1 MWRRCIRCC
10 TGWKSAA
17 GLKAAGWIKPS
28 SAAAVTIGSRRKEK
42 KVFARSAAPG
52 RPSCPPS
59 IASRRLKMPDFREEV
74 RKRLAHLNLEPTREA
89 SIVEEVA
96 LHMEDRY
103 RDLLAEGAGADQAQ
117 ATVLAELDQDNRLTR
132 EPRALE
138 PQAHL
143 HSEPPGAPGFGS
155 FTASL
160 WKDVRYSIRAL
171 RLNAGFSIIAIL
183 SLALGIGANTA
194 IFQLLDAVRLRALP
208 VKNPGELA
216 QIRIANMLGRTGHM
230 EDHDELSNPL
240 WEQIRD
246 HQEAFS
252 GVFAWGTAN
261 FNLATGGEAR
271 PAHGLWVSGDFFRV
285 LGVQPILGRLITVND
300 DQHGCGRPAAVISYP
315 FGQREYGGAGSA
327 IGSTLKIHNQQVEV
341 VGVTPACF
349 FGVDVGRSFDVA
361 LPLCAEP
368 LIAEPLVKSD
378 HTLLARRDGWW
389 LSAIGRLKPG
399 WSLQKATSQLE
410 SISPGIFEATLPPT
424 YNPEQV
430 KKYRAAR
437 LGASPG
443 GSGLSAM
450 REAYENPLWLL
461 LTLAGTV
468 LLIAC
473 ANLANLT
480 LARASARERE
490 TAVRLA
496 LGASRFRLMQQVL
509 IESLL
514 LAITGAIAG
523 ALLAQI
529 LTRVLVSF
537 LGTRSNQAF
546 LDLTFDWR
554 MLAFTTGLAV
564 LTCLLFGLAPVV
576 GAVLFVR
583 TFQNLLS
590 LDPGFQV
597 GGVLATYCDIG
608 PLRLPLERRTPFKK
622 DLLERVRA
630 IPGVESAAEASIVPL
645 TDNWWNDTVLTNVSS
660 QPVRGTA
667 FFNNVSPGYF
677 KTMRTE
683 LLHGRDVSDSDSLSS
698 PAVAVVN
705 ETFVQKFLAGTDPVG
720 KQFRLDLGPTKPQPV
735 YQVIGVVR
743 DTKYGDLRQRIL
755 PIAYLAAAQS
765 EDPDMQPALLVRSNI
780 SMDAMQSS
788 LDRAIR
794 GVNPAITFHFGVLQ
808 TEVRDGLLRERLMAS
823 LSGFFGFLAAL
834 LATIGLYGV
843 ISYMVIRRRNEIG
856 IRMALGA
863 DRSRVLR
870 LIMREAVMLL
880 GIGLGVGT
888 VLALAGA
895 KAATSL
901 LFGLKAR
908 DPETFVLSISLL
920 AIVSLAASALPAYR
934 AARVDPL
941 DALRNE

>member
-1 MWRRCIRCC
+1 
-10 TGWKSAA
+10 
-17 GLKAAGWIKPS
+17 
-28 SAAAVTIGSRRKEK
+28 
-42 KVFARSAAPG
+42 
-52 RPSCPPS
+52 
-59 IASRRLKMPDFREEV
+59 MPDFREEV

-132 EPRALE
+132 ELRALE

-300 DQHGCGRPAAVISYP
+300 DQHGCGLPAAVISYP
-315 FGQREYGGAGSA
+315 FWQREYGGAGSA

-341 VGVTPACF
+341 VGVTPASF

-509 IESLL
+509 MESLL

-564 LTCLLFGLAPVV
+564 LTCLLFGLAPALRASGTSPAGTMKAGGRGASADRQHFGVRRILVVTQVALSLTLVV

>member
-1 MWRRCIRCC
+1 
-10 TGWKSAA
+10 
-17 GLKAAGWIKPS
+17 
-28 SAAAVTIGSRRKEK
+28 
-42 KVFARSAAPG
+42 
-52 RPSCPPS
+52 
-59 IASRRLKMPDFREEV
+59 MPDFREEA
-74 RKRLAHLNLEPTREA
+74 RKRLARLNLEPTREA

-103 RDLLAEGAGADQAQ
+103 RDLLAQGSNAEQAQ
-117 ATVLAELDQDNRLTR
+117 NTILAELDHDNRLTR
-132 EPRALE
+132 ELLDIE

-143 HSEPPGAPGFGS
+143 HAEPPSSPGLGS
-155 FTASL
+155 FTASM
-160 WKDVRYSIRAL
+160 WKDVRYSARAL

-216 QIRIANMLGRTGHM
+216 QIRIPNMQGRSGHM

-246 HQEAFS
+246 HQKAFT
-252 GVFAWGTAN
+252 GAFAWGVAN
-261 FNLATGGEAR
+261 FNLATGGEMR
-271 PAHGLWVSGDFFRV
+271 PARGLWVSGDFFRV
-285 LGVQPILGRLITVND
+285 LGVQPVLGRLLTDHD
-300 DQHGCGRPAAVISYP
+300 DQHGCGLPATVISYP
-315 FGQREYGGAGSA
+315 FWQREYGGASSA
-327 IGSTLKIHNQQVEV
+327 VGSTLKIHNQQVEI
-341 VGVTPACF
+341 VGVTPASF

-361 LPLCAEP
+361 VPLCAEP
-368 LIAEPLVKSD
+368 LINGER
-378 HTLLARRDGWW
+378 TLFTRRDGWW
-389 LSAIGRLKPG
+389 LDAIGRLKPG
-399 WSLQKATSQLE
+399 WSLEKATSHLE

-430 KKYRAAR
+430 KQYRAAK

-443 GSGLSAM
+443 GTGLSEL
-450 REAYENPLWLL
+450 RQAYENPLLLL

-496 LGASRFRLMQQVL
+496 LGASRFRLIQQVMM
-509 IESLL
+509 ESLL
-514 LAITGAIAG
+514 LAVTGAVAG
-523 ALLAQI
+523 ALLAQV
-529 LTRVLVSF
+529 LTRALVSF

-554 MLAFTTGLAV
+554 VLAFAAGLAA
-564 LTCLLFGLAPVV
+564 LTCLLFGLGPALRASGTSPVASMKAGGRGASADRKHFGVRRILVVTQVALSLMLVV
-576 GAVLFVR
+576 GAFLFVR

-597 GGVLATYCDIG
+597 GGVLSAYVDIT
-608 PLRLPLERRTPFKK
+608 PLQLPLERRTPFKK
-622 DLLERVRA
+622 ELLERVRA

-645 TDNWWNDTVLTNVSS
+645 NDNWWNDTVLTRASA

-677 KTMRTE
+677 KTMKAE
-683 LLHGRDVSDSDSLSS
+683 LLHGRDVNDSDSIAA

-705 ETFVQKFLAGTDPVG
+705 ETFVRKFLPGIDPLG
-720 KQFRLDLGPTKPQPV
+720 KAFRLDLGPTKPQPV

-743 DTKYGDLRQRIL
+743 DTKYGSLRQPIL

-765 EDPDMQPALLVRSNI
+765 EDPDTEPALLVRSNI
-780 SMDAMQSS
+780 SMDAMRSS

-794 GVNPAITFHFGVLQ
+794 GVNPGITFHFGVLQ
-808 TEVRDGLLRERLMAS
+808 TEVRDTLLRERLMAS

-843 ISYMVIRRRNEIG
+843 ISYMVVRRRSEIG

-863 DRSRVLR
+863 DRTRVLS

-880 GIGLGVGT
+880 AIGLGLGT
-888 VLALAGA
+888 VLALVGA

-901 LFGLKAR
+901 LFGLKAH
-908 DPETFVLSISLL
+908 DPETFVLSIALL
-920 AIVSLAASALPAYR
+920 AIVSLIASALPAYR

>member
-1 MWRRCIRCC
+1 
-10 TGWKSAA
+10 
-17 GLKAAGWIKPS
+17 
-28 SAAAVTIGSRRKEK
+28 
-42 KVFARSAAPG
+42 
-52 RPSCPPS
+52 
-59 IASRRLKMPDFREEV
+59 MPDFREEV
-74 RKRLAHLNLEPTREA
+74 RKRLARLNLEPTREA
-89 SIVEEVA
+89 GIVEELA

-103 RDLLAEGAGADQAQ
+103 RDLLAQGGNAEQAQ
-117 ATVLAELDQDNRLTR
+117 STALAELDQDDRLTR
-132 EPRALE
+132 ELRDIE
-138 PQAHL
+138 PQARL
-143 HSEPPGAPGFGS
+143 QAEPPGTPGIGP

-160 WKDVRYSIRAL
+160 WKDVRHSARAL
-171 RLNAGFSIIAIL
+171 RLNAGFSTIAIL

-216 QIRIANMLGRTGHM
+216 QIRIPNMQSRTGEM
-230 EDHDELSNPL
+230 QDHDELSNPL
-240 WEQIRD
+240 WEQVRD
-246 HQEAFS
+246 HQEAFT
-252 GVFAWGTAN
+252 GAFAWGAAN

-285 LGVQPILGRLITVND
+285 LGVQPVMGRLLTGND
-300 DQHGCGRPAAVISYP
+300 DQHGCGIPAAVISYP
-315 FGQREYGGAGSA
+315 FWQREYGGAESA
-327 IGSTLKIHNQQVEV
+327 IGSTLKIRNHAVEV
-341 VGVTPACF
+341 VGVTPASF

-368 LIAEPLVKSD
+368 LIRGENSVF
-378 HTLLARRDGWW
+378 ARRDGWW
-389 LSAIGRLKPG
+389 LDAIGRLKPG
-399 WSLQKATSQLE
+399 WSLEKATSQLE

-424 YNPEQV
+424 YNPDEA
-430 KKYRAAR
+430 KKYRAAK
-437 LGASPG
+437 LGTFPG
-443 GSGLSAM
+443 GSGFSRLRQS
-450 REAYENPLWLL
+450 YENPLWLL
-461 LTLAGTV
+461 LTLAGAV

-509 IESLL
+509 MESLL
-514 LAITGAIAG
+514 LAVTGAVAG
-523 ALLAQI
+523 ALLAQV
-529 LTRVLVSF
+529 LTRALVSF
-537 LGTRSNQAF
+537 LGTRSNQIF

-554 MLAFTTGLAV
+554 VLAFTTSLAV
-564 LTCLLFGLAPVV
+564 LTCLLFGLAPALRASGTSPAGTMKAGGRGASADRQHFGLRRILVVTQVALSLTLVV
-576 GAVLFVR
+576 GAILFVR

-590 LDPGFQV
+590 LDPGFQIS
-597 GGVLATYCDIG
+597 GVLAVYADIS
-608 PLRLPLERRTPFKK
+608 PLQLPLEQRTPFKK

-645 TDNWWNDTVLTNVSS
+645 TDNWWNDTVLTSAS
-660 QPVRGTA
+660 PQPIRGTA

-683 LLHGRDVSDSDSLSS
+683 LLHGRDVSDADSISS

-705 ETFVQKFLAGTDPVG
+705 ETFVHKFLPGIDAVG
-720 KQFRLDLGPTKPQPV
+720 QQFRVDLGPTKPKRL
-735 YQVIGVVR
+735 YQIVGVVR
-743 DTKYGDLRQRIL
+743 DTKYGGLRQRIL

-765 EDPDMQPALLVRSNI
+765 EDPDPQPALLVRSNI

-794 GVNPAITFHFGVLQ
+794 ELNPAITFHFAVLQ
-808 TEVRDGLLRERLMAS
+808 TEVRDSLLRDRLMAS

-843 ISYMVIRRRNEIG
+843 ISYMVIRRRSEIG

-863 DRSRVLR
+863 DRGRVLS
-870 LIMREAVMLL
+870 LIMREAAMLL
-880 GIGLGVGT
+880 AIGLGVGT
-888 VLALAGA
+888 VLALIGA

-901 LFGLKAR
+901 LFGLKAH
-908 DPETFVLSISLL
+908 DPETFVLAVSLL

>member
-1 MWRRCIRCC
+1 M
-10 TGWKSAA
+10 S
-17 GLKAAGWIKPS
+17 
-28 SAAAVTIGSRRKEK
+28 
-42 KVFARSAAPG
+42 
-52 RPSCPPS
+52 
-59 IASRRLKMPDFREEV
+59 DFREEV

-96 LHMEDRY
+96 LHMEDRC
-103 RDLLAEGAGADQAQ
+103 RDMVALGNTEAEADRA
-117 ATVLAELDQDNRLTR
+117 ALAELDQDSRLAR
-132 EPRALE
+132 ELREVVQPARLGAV
-138 PQAHL
+138 
-143 HSEPPGAPGFGS
+143 PPGAPGVGS
-155 FTASL
+155 YSANL
-160 WKDVRYSIRAL
+160 WKDVRYSVRAL

-216 QIRIANMLGRTGHM
+216 EIRIANMQGRTGHM

-252 GVFAWGTAN
+252 GAFAWGTDN

-271 PAHGLWVSGDFFRV
+271 PAHGLWVSGDFFSV
-285 LGVQPILGRLITVND
+285 LGVQPVIGRLITVND
-300 DQHGCGRPAAVISYP
+300 DKHGCGLPAAVISYP
-315 FGQREYGGAGSA
+315 FWQREYGASESA

-341 VGVTPACF
+341 VGVTPANF

-368 LIAEPLVKSD
+368 MIAEPLVKSD
-378 HTLLARRDGWW
+378 HSLLARRDGWW

-399 WSLQKATSQLE
+399 WSLEKATSQLE
-410 SISPGIFEATLPPT
+410 SISPGIFESTLPPT
-424 YNPEQV
+424 YNPEQS
-430 KKYRAAR
+430 KKYLAAR

-443 GSGLSAM
+443 GSGLSSL

-496 LGASRFRLMQQVL
+496 LGASRLRLMQQVL
-509 IESLL
+509 MESLL

-546 LDLTFDWR
+546 LDLTLDWHV
-554 MLAFTTGLAV
+554 LAFTAGLAV
-564 LTCLLFGLAPVV
+564 MTCLLFGLAPALRATGTSPVASMKAGGRGASANRQHFGVRRLLVVTQVALSLTLVV
-576 GAVLFVR
+576 GALLFVR
-583 TFQNLLS
+583 TFRNLLL

-597 GGVLATYCDIG
+597 GGVLSTYCDIS
-608 PLRLPLERRTPFKK
+608 PLRLPLELRTPFKK

-645 TDNWWNDTVLTNVSS
+645 TDNWWNDIVLTNVSS

-705 ETFVQKFLAGTDPVG
+705 ETFVRKFLAGTDPVG

-735 YQVIGVVR
+735 YQVVGVVR
-743 DTKYGDLRQRIL
+743 DTKYGVLRQSIL
-755 PIAYLAAAQS
+755 PVAYLAAAQA

-794 GVNPAITFHFGVLQ
+794 GVNPAITFHFAVLQ
-808 TEVRDGLLRERLMAS
+808 TEVRDTLLRERLMAS

-843 ISYMVIRRRNEIG
+843 ISYMVIRRRSEIG

-870 LIMREAVMLL
+870 LIMREAAMLL
-880 GIGLGVGT
+880 AIGLGTGT
-888 VLALAGA
+888 FLALLLA
-895 KAATSL
+895 KAAASL

>member
-1 MWRRCIRCC
+1 
-10 TGWKSAA
+10 
-17 GLKAAGWIKPS
+17 
-28 SAAAVTIGSRRKEK
+28 
-42 KVFARSAAPG
+42 
-52 RPSCPPS
+52 
-59 IASRRLKMPDFREEV
+59 MPDFREEV

-103 RDLLAEGAGADQAQ
+103 RDLLAQGNTAEQAQ
-117 ATVLAELDQDNRLTR
+117 ATVLAELDQDDRLTHGLR
-132 EPRALE
+132 EIEPRARLD
-138 PQAHL
+138 A
-143 HSEPPGAPGFGS
+143 EPPGAPSVGS
-155 FTASL
+155 FAASL
-160 WKDVRYSIRAL
+160 WKDVRYSVRAL
-171 RLNAGFSIIAIL
+171 RLNAGFSIIAIV

-194 IFQLLDAVRLRALP
+194 IFQLLDAVRLRTLP

-216 QIRIANMLGRTGHM
+216 QIRIPNMLGRSGHM

-246 HQEAFS
+246 HQQAFS

-261 FNLATGGEAR
+261 FNLASGGEAR

-300 DQHGCGRPAAVISYP
+300 DQHGCALPAAVISYA
-315 FGQREYGGAGSA
+315 FWQREYGAAKAA
-327 IGSTLKIHNQQVEV
+327 IGSTLRIRNQQVEI
-341 VGVTPACF
+341 VGVTPASF
-349 FGVDVGRSFDVA
+349 FGVDVGHSFDVA

-378 HTLLARRDGWW
+378 HSLFARRDGWW
-389 LSAIGRLKPG
+389 LDAIGRLKPG
-399 WSLQKATSQLE
+399 WSLEKATNQLE

-424 YNPEQV
+424 YDTEQV
-430 KKYRAAR
+430 KKYLAAK

-443 GSGLSAM
+443 GSGLSDL
-450 REAYENPLWLL
+450 RQAYENPLWLL

-509 IESLL
+509 MESLL
-514 LAITGAIAG
+514 LAVTGAVAG

-537 LGTRSNQAF
+537 LGTQSNQAF
-546 LDLTFDWR
+546 LDLTLDWR
-554 MLAFTTGLAV
+554 VLAFTAGLAV
-564 LTCLLFGLAPVV
+564 ITCLLFGLAPALRATGTSPVASMKAGGRGASADRQHFGIRRILVVTQVALSLTLVV
-576 GAVLFVR
+576 GALLFVR

-590 LDPGFQV
+590 LDPGFQMS
-597 GGVLATYCDIG
+597 GVLATYID
-608 PLRLPLERRTPFKK
+608 LDALQLPLEQRTPFKK

-630 IPGVESAAEASIVPL
+630 IPGIESAAEASLVPA
-645 TDNWWNDTVLTNVSS
+645 TGNWWNDTVLSS
-660 QPVRGTA
+660 ASGQQVRGTA
-667 FFNNVSPGYF
+667 FFNNVSPGFF

-683 LLHGRDVSDSDSLSS
+683 LLHGRDVSDSDSISS
-698 PAVAVVN
+698 QAVALVN
-705 ETFVQKFLAGTDPVG
+705 ETFVRKFLPGTDPIG
-720 KQFRLDLGPTKPQPV
+720 KPFRLDLGPTKPQPV
-735 YQVIGVVR
+735 YQIIGVVR
-743 DTKYGDLRQRIL
+743 DTKYGTLRQRIV
-755 PIAYLAAAQS
+755 PVAYLAAAQAQ
-765 EDPDMQPALLVRSNI
+765 ETDPQPVLLARSNI
-780 SMDAMQSS
+780 SMDATRSS
-788 LDRAIR
+788 LERAIR
-794 GVNPAITFHFGVLQ
+794 SANPAITFHFAVLQ
-808 TEVRDGLLRERLMAS
+808 TEVHDTLQRERLMAS

-843 ISYMVIRRRNEIG
+843 ISYMVIRRRSEIG

-863 DRSRVLR
+863 NRSRVLR
-870 LIMREAVMLL
+870 LIMREAAMLL
-880 GIGLGVGT
+880 AIGLGTGT
-888 VLALAGA
+888 ILALLLA
-895 KAATSL
+895 KAAASL

>member
-1 MWRRCIRCC
+1 M
-10 TGWKSAA
+10 
-17 GLKAAGWIKPS
+17 L
-28 SAAAVTIGSRRKEK
+28 
-42 KVFARSAAPG
+42 
-52 RPSCPPS
+52 
-59 IASRRLKMPDFREEV
+59 DFREEV

-103 RDLLAEGAGADQAQ
+103 RDLLAQGAGADQAQ
-117 ATVLAELDQDNRLTR
+117 ATLLAELDQDNRLTR
-132 EPRALE
+132 ELSDIE
-138 PQAHL
+138 PQARL
-143 HSEPPGAPGFGS
+143 HAEPPGAPGLGS
-155 FTASL
+155 FTAGL
-160 WKDVRYSIRAL
+160 WKDVRYSVRAL
-171 RLNAGFSIIAIL
+171 RLNASFSIIAIV

-194 IFQLLDAVRLRALP
+194 IFQLLDAVRLRMLP
-208 VKNPGELA
+208 VQKPDELA
-216 QIRIANMLGRTGHM
+216 QIRIANMRSRTGHM

-240 WEQIRD
+240 WEQVRD
-246 HQEAFS
+246 HQQAFT

-285 LGVQPILGRLITVND
+285 LGVQPAMGRLLTVND
-300 DQHGCGRPAAVISYP
+300 DQHGCGLPAAVISYA
-315 FGQREYGGAGSA
+315 FWQREYGASESA
-327 IGSTLKIHNQQVEV
+327 IGSTLKIRNRAVEV
-341 VGVTPACF
+341 VGVTPASF
-349 FGVDVGRSFDVA
+349 FGVDVGRNFDVA

-368 LIAEPLVKSD
+368 IIKGENSIF
-378 HTLLARRDGWW
+378 ARRDGWW

-399 WSLQKATSQLE
+399 WSLEKGNSQLE

-424 YNPEQV
+424 YTPEQA

-437 LGASPG
+437 LGTLPG
-443 GSGLSAM
+443 GSGLSEL
-450 REAYENPLWLL
+450 RESYENPLWLL

-496 LGASRFRLMQQVL
+496 LGASRFRLIQQVL
-509 IESLL
+509 MESLL
-514 LAITGAIAG
+514 LAVTGAIAG
-523 ALLAQI
+523 ALLAQG
-529 LTRVLVSF
+529 LTRALVSF
-537 LGTRSNQAF
+537 LSTQFNQTF

-554 MLAFTTGLAV
+554 VLAFTTGLAV
-564 LTCLLFGLAPVV
+564 LTCLFFGLAPALRASHTAPAGTMKAGGRGVSADRQHFGLRRILVVTQVALSLMLVV

-583 TFQNLLS
+583 TLQNLLS

-597 GGVLATYCDIG
+597 GGVLATYYDIS
-608 PLRLPLERRTPFKK
+608 PLRLPLEQRTPFKK

-630 IPGVESAAEASIVPL
+630 IPGVESAAEASITPA
-645 TDNWWNDTVLTNVSS
+645 TGNWWNDTVLSS
-660 QPVRGTA
+660 ASGQPVRGTA
-667 FFNNVSPGYF
+667 FFNNVSPGFF

-683 LLHGRDVSDSDSLSS
+683 LLHGRDVGDSDSISS

-705 ETFVQKFLAGTDPVG
+705 ETFVRKFLAGTDPVG
-720 KQFRLDLGPTKPQPV
+720 KQFRLDLGPTKPQPA
-735 YQVIGVVR
+735 YQIIGVVR
-743 DTKYGDLRQRIL
+743 DTKYQTLRQPIL
-755 PIAYLAAAQS
+755 PVAYLAAAQAQ
-765 EDPDMQPALLVRSNI
+765 DPDPQPVLLVRSNI
-780 SMDAMQSS
+780 SMDAMRSS
-788 LDRAIR
+788 LDRVIR
-794 GVNPAITFHFGVLQ
+794 GVNPSITFQFAVLQ
-808 TEVRDGLLRERLMAS
+808 TQVRDTLLRERLMAS

-843 ISYMVIRRRNEIG
+843 ISYMVIRRRSEIG

-863 DRSRVLR
+863 DRKRVLG

-880 GIGLGVGT
+880 GIGLGLGT

-895 KAATSL
+895 RAAGSL
-901 LFGLKAR
+901 LFGLQAR
-908 DPETFVLSISLL
+908 DPGTFVLSISLL
-920 AIVSLAASALPAYR
+920 AIVSLAASTLPAYR
-934 AARVDPL
+934 AARLDPL

>member
-1 MWRRCIRCC
+1 
-10 TGWKSAA
+10 
-17 GLKAAGWIKPS
+17 
-28 SAAAVTIGSRRKEK
+28 
-42 KVFARSAAPG
+42 
-52 RPSCPPS
+52 
-59 IASRRLKMPDFREEV
+59 MPDFREEV
-74 RKRLAHLNLEPTREA
+74 RKRLARLNLEPTREA

-103 RDLLAEGAGADQAQ
+103 RDLLAQGAGADQAQ
-117 ATVLAELDQDNRLTR
+117 ATLLAELDQDNRLTR
-132 EPRALE
+132 ELRAIE

-143 HSEPPGAPGFGS
+143 QVEPPGAPGFGS
-155 FTASL
+155 FAASL

-208 VKNPGELA
+208 VKNPSELA
-216 QIRIANMLGRTGHM
+216 QIRIPNMHGRSGHM

-246 HQEAFS
+246 HEEAFT
-252 GVFAWGTAN
+252 GAFAWGTAN

-285 LGVQPILGRLITVND
+285 LGVQPVMGRLLTVND
-300 DQHGCGRPAAVISYP
+300 DQHGCGLPAAVISYA
-315 FGQREYGGAGSA
+315 FWQREYGASESA
-327 IGSTLKIHNQQVEV
+327 VGSTLKIRNHAVEI
-341 VGVTPACF
+341 VGVTPASF
-349 FGVDVGRSFDVA
+349 FGVDVGRTFDVA

-368 LIAEPLVKSD
+368 LIRSD
-378 HTLLARRDGWW
+378 YSLLARRDGWW
-389 LSAIGRLKPG
+389 LDAIGRLKPG
-399 WSLQKATSQLE
+399 WSLEKANSQLE
-410 SISPGIFEATLPPT
+410 SISPAIFEATLPPT
-424 YNPEQV
+424 YNPEQL
-430 KKYRAAR
+430 KQYRAGR
-437 LGASPG
+437 LGAFPG
-443 GSGLSAM
+443 GSGLSAL

-461 LTLAGTV
+461 LALAGSV

-509 IESLL
+509 MESLL
-514 LAITGAIAG
+514 LALTGAIAG
-523 ALLAQI
+523 ALLAQL
-529 LTRVLVSF
+529 LTRALVSF
-537 LGTRSNQAF
+537 LGTRSSQAF
-546 LDLTFDWR
+546 LDLSFDWR
-554 MLAFTTGLAV
+554 VLSFTTGLAV
-564 LTCLLFGLAPVV
+564 LTCLLFGLAPALRASSTSPAGTMKAGGRGSSADRQHFGLRRILVVAQVALSLTLVV

-597 GGVLATYCDIG
+597 SGVLATYLDIS
-608 PLRLPLERRTPFKK
+608 PLQLPPEQRAPFKK

-630 IPGVESAAEASIVPL
+630 IPGVESAAEVSIVPL
-645 TDNWWNDTVLTNVSS
+645 TDNWWNDTVLTSAS
-660 QPVRGTA
+660 GQPVRGTA

-683 LLHGRDVSDSDSLSS
+683 LLHGRDVSESDSISS

-705 ETFVQKFLAGTDPVG
+705 ETFIRKFLAGTDPVG

-735 YQVIGVVR
+735 YQVVGVVR
-743 DTKYGDLRQRIL
+743 DTKYAGLRQRIL
-755 PIAYLAAAQS
+755 PIAYLAAAQAKDV
-765 EDPDMQPALLVRSNI
+765 DPQPALLVRSNI

-788 LDRAIR
+788 LDRAIHDAS
-794 GVNPAITFHFGVLQ
+794 PAITFHFAVLQ
-808 TEVRDGLLRERLMAS
+808 TEVRDSLMRERLMAS

-843 ISYMVIRRRNEIG
+843 ISYMVIRRRSEIG

-863 DRSRVLR
+863 DRTRVLG
-870 LIMREAVMLL
+870 LIMREAITLL
-880 GIGLGVGT
+880 AIGLAVGM

-901 LFGLKAR
+901 LFGLKAH

>member
-1 MWRRCIRCC
+1 
-10 TGWKSAA
+10 
-17 GLKAAGWIKPS
+17 
-28 SAAAVTIGSRRKEK
+28 
-42 KVFARSAAPG
+42 
-52 RPSCPPS
+52 
-59 IASRRLKMPDFREEV
+59 MPDFREEV
-74 RKRLAHLNLEPTREA
+74 RKRLARLNLEPTREA

-103 RDLLAEGAGADQAQ
+103 RDLLAQGSNAEQAQ
-117 ATVLAELDQDNRLTR
+117 STILAELDQDNRLTR
-132 EPRALE
+132 GLRAIE

-143 HSEPPGAPGFGS
+143 QAEPPGAPGFGS
-155 FTASL
+155 FAASL
-160 WKDVRYSIRAL
+160 WKDGRYSVRAL
-171 RLNAGFSIIAIL
+171 RLNAGFSIFAIL

-216 QIRIANMLGRTGHM
+216 QIRIANMRSRTGHM
-230 EDHDELSNPL
+230 EEHDELSNPL

-246 HQEAFS
+246 HQEAFT
-252 GVFAWGTAN
+252 GVFAWGTAT
-261 FNLATGGEAR
+261 FNLATGGEMRLAR
-271 PAHGLWVSGDFFRV
+271 GLWVSGDYFRV
-285 LGVQPILGRLITVND
+285 LGVQPVLGRLLTVND
-300 DQHGCGRPAAVISYP
+300 DQHGCGLPAAVISYA
-315 FGQREYGGAGSA
+315 FWQREYGGASSA
-327 IGSTLKIHNQQVEV
+327 VGSTLKIHNQQVEV
-341 VGVTPACF
+341 VGVTPASF

-361 LPLCAEP
+361 IPLCADP
-368 LIAEPLVKSD
+368 LIRGEA
-378 HTLLARRDGWW
+378 TLFTRRDGWW
-389 LSAIGRLKPG
+389 LDAIGRLKPG
-399 WSLQKATSQLE
+399 WSLEKANSQLE

-430 KKYRAAR
+430 KKYRAAK

-443 GSGLSAM
+443 GSGLSAL
-450 REAYENPLWLL
+450 RQAYENPLWLL
-461 LTLAGTV
+461 LALAGTV

-509 IESLL
+509 MESLL
-514 LAITGAIAG
+514 LAVTGAIAG

-529 LTRVLVSF
+529 LTRALVSF
-537 LGTRSNQAF
+537 LGTRSDQAF

-554 MLAFTTGLAV
+554 VLSFTAGLAV
-564 LTCLLFGLAPVV
+564 LTCLLFGLAPALRASGTSPVASMKAGGRGASADRKHFGVRRILVVTQVALSLMLVV
-576 GAVLFVR
+576 GAFLFVR

-597 GGVLATYCDIG
+597 GGVLSAYVDID
-608 PLRLPLERRTPFKK
+608 PLQLPLQRRTPFKK
-622 DLLERVRA
+622 ELLERVRA

-645 TDNWWNDTVLTNVSS
+645 NNNWWNDTVLTSAS
-660 QPVRGTA
+660 AQPVRETA

-677 KTMRTE
+677 KTMKAE
-683 LLHGRDVSDSDSLSS
+683 LLHGRDVSNSDSIAA

-705 ETFVQKFLAGTDPVG
+705 ETFVRKFLPGIDPLG
-720 KQFRLDLGPTKPQPV
+720 KTFRLDLGPTKPQPV

-743 DTKYGDLRQRIL
+743 DTKYGSLRQPIL

-765 EDPDMQPALLVRSNI
+765 KDPDTQPALLVRSNI

-788 LDRAIR
+788 MARAIR
-794 GVNPAITFHFGVLQ
+794 DLNPAITFHFAVLQ
-808 TEVRDGLLRERLMAS
+808 TEVRDSLMRERLMAS

-843 ISYMVIRRRNEIG
+843 ISYMVVRRRSEIG

-863 DRSRVLR
+863 DRTRVLG
-870 LIMREAVMLL
+870 LIMREAVKLL
-880 GIGLGVGT
+880 AVGLAVGT

-901 LFGLKAR
+901 LFGLKAH
-908 DPETFVLSISLL
+908 DPQTFILSISLL

>member
-1 MWRRCIRCC
+1 
-10 TGWKSAA
+10 
-17 GLKAAGWIKPS
+17 
-28 SAAAVTIGSRRKEK
+28 
-42 KVFARSAAPG
+42 
-52 RPSCPPS
+52 
-59 IASRRLKMPDFREEV
+59 MPDFREEV
-74 RKRLAHLNLEPTREA
+74 RKRLAYLNLEPTREA

-103 RDLLAEGAGADQAQ
+103 RDLLAQGNIADEAQ
-117 ATVLAELDQDNRLTR
+117 RTVFAELDQDDRLTR
-132 EPRALE
+132 DLLEIEPRASIH
-138 PQAHL
+138 A
-143 HSEPPGAPGFGS
+143 EPPGAPGFGS
-155 FTASL
+155 FLPSL
-160 WKDVRYSIRAL
+160 WKDVRYSARAL

-216 QIRIANMLGRTGHM
+216 EIRIPNMLGRSGHM
-230 EDHDELSNPL
+230 EDHDDLTNPL

-246 HQEAFS
+246 HQQAFS
-252 GVFAWGTAN
+252 GAFAWGRAN
-261 FNLATGGEAR
+261 FNLATGGEMRLAR
-271 PAHGLWVSGDFFRV
+271 GLWVSGDYFRV
-285 LGVQPILGRLITVND
+285 LGVQPVLGRLLTVND
-300 DQHGCGRPAAVISYP
+300 DQHGCGLPAVVISYP
-315 FGQREYGGAGSA
+315 FWQREYGGASSA
-327 IGSTLKIHNQQVEV
+327 VGSTFKIHNQQVEV
-341 VGVTPACF
+341 VGVTPASF

-361 LPLCAEP
+361 VPLCAEP
-368 LIAEPLVKSD
+368 IIKGEASLF
-378 HTLLARRDGWW
+378 TRRDGWW
-389 LSAIGRLKPG
+389 LDAIGRLKSG
-399 WSLQKATSQLE
+399 WSLEKATSHLE
-410 SISPGIFEATLPPT
+410 TISPGIFEATLPPT

-430 KKYRAAR
+430 KKYRAAK

-443 GSGLSAM
+443 GSGLSEL
-450 REAYENPLWLL
+450 RQAYENPLWLL

-509 IESLL
+509 MESLL
-514 LAITGAIAG
+514 LAVTGAVAG

-529 LTRVLVSF
+529 LTRALVSF

-554 MLAFTTGLAV
+554 VLAFTAGLAV
-564 LTCLLFGLAPVV
+564 LTCMLFGLAPALRASGTSPVASMKSGGRGASADRKHFGVRRVLVVTQVALSLMLVV
-576 GAVLFVR
+576 GAFLFVR

-597 GGVLATYCDIG
+597 GGVLSAYVDIT
-608 PLRLPLERRTPFKK
+608 PLQLPLERRTPFKK
-622 DLLERVRA
+622 ELLERVRA
-630 IPGVESAAEASIVPL
+630 IPGVEAAAEASIVPL
-645 TDNWWNDTVLTNVSS
+645 NDNWWNDTVLTSAS
-660 QPVRGTA
+660 GQPVRGTA
-667 FFNNVSPGYF
+667 FFNNVSPGFF
-677 KTMRTE
+677 KTMKAE
-683 LLHGRDVSDSDSLSS
+683 LLHGRDVSDSDSIAA
-698 PAVAVVN
+698 PAVAVVS
-705 ETFVQKFLAGTDPVG
+705 ETFVRKFLPGIDPLG
-720 KQFRLDLGPTKPQPV
+720 KTFRLDLGPTKPEPV

-743 DTKYGDLRQRIL
+743 DTKYGSLRQPIL
-755 PIAYLAAAQS
+755 PIAYLSAAQS
-765 EDPDMQPALLVRSNI
+765 EDPDPQPALLVRSNI

-788 LDRAIR
+788 LDRVIR
-794 GVNPAITFHFGVLQ
+794 DANPAITFQFGVLE
-808 TEVRDGLLRERLMAS
+808 TEVRDTLQRERLMAS

-863 DRSRVLR
+863 DRGRVLG
-870 LIMREAVMLL
+870 LIMREAAMLL
-880 GIGLGVGT
+880 AIGLGAGT
-888 VLALAGA
+888 VLALLVA

-908 DPETFVLSISLL
+908 DPETFVLSIALL
-920 AIVSLAASALPAYR
+920 ATVSLAASALPAYR

>member
-1 MWRRCIRCC
+1 
-10 TGWKSAA
+10 
-17 GLKAAGWIKPS
+17 
-28 SAAAVTIGSRRKEK
+28 
-42 KVFARSAAPG
+42 
-52 RPSCPPS
+52 
-59 IASRRLKMPDFREEV
+59 MPDFREEV
-74 RKRLAHLNLEPTREA
+74 RKRLARLNLEPTREA

-103 RDLLAEGAGADQAQ
+103 RDLLAQGSNAEQAQ
-117 ATVLAELDQDNRLTR
+117 STLLAELDQDNRLTR
-132 EPRALE
+132 ELRAIE

-143 HSEPPGAPGFGS
+143 QAEPPGAPGFGS
-155 FTASL
+155 FAANL
-160 WKDVRYSIRAL
+160 RKDVRYSVRAL

-216 QIRIANMLGRTGHM
+216 QIRISNMQGRSGHM

-246 HQEAFS
+246 HQKAFT
-252 GVFAWGTAN
+252 GAFAWGTAN
-261 FNLATGGEAR
+261 FNLATGGESR
-271 PAHGLWVSGDFFRV
+271 PAHGLWVSGDFFHV
-285 LGVQPILGRLITVND
+285 LGVHPVMGRLLTGND
-300 DQHGCGRPAAVISYP
+300 DQHGCGLPAAVISYP
-315 FGQREYGGAGSA
+315 FWQREYGASESA
-327 IGSTLKIHNQQVEV
+327 IGSTLKIRNHAVEI
-341 VGVTPACF
+341 VGVTPASF

-368 LIAEPLVKSD
+368 LIRSD
-378 HTLLARRDGWW
+378 NSLFARRDGWW
-389 LSAIGRLKPG
+389 LDAIGRLKPG
-399 WSLQKATSQLE
+399 WSLEKANSQLE

-443 GSGLSAM
+443 GSGLSAL

-461 LTLAGTV
+461 LALAGSV

-509 IESLL
+509 MESLL
-514 LAITGAIAG
+514 LALTGAVAG
-523 ALLAQI
+523 ALLAQL
-529 LTRVLVSF
+529 LTRALVSF

-554 MLAFTTGLAV
+554 VLSFTTGLAV
-564 LTCLLFGLAPVV
+564 LTCLLFGLAPALRASGTSPAGTMKAGGRGASADRQHFGLRRILVVAQVALSLTLVV
-576 GAVLFVR
+576 GAVLFAR

-597 GGVLATYCDIG
+597 SGVVATYLDIS
-608 PLRLPLERRTPFKK
+608 PLRLPLEQRASFKK

-630 IPGVESAAEASIVPL
+630 IPGVESAAEVSIVPL
-645 TDNWWNDTVLTNVSS
+645 TDNWWNDTVLTSAS
-660 QPVRGTA
+660 GQPVRGTA

-683 LLHGRDVSDSDSLSS
+683 LLHGRDVSESDSISS

-705 ETFVQKFLAGTDPVG
+705 EMFVRKFLTDTDPVG
-720 KQFRLDLGPTKPQPV
+720 KQFRVDLGPTKPQPV
-735 YQVIGVVR
+735 YQIVGVVR

-755 PIAYLAAAQS
+755 PIAYLAAAQAQDI
-765 EDPDMQPALLVRSNI
+765 DPQPALLVRSNI
-780 SMDAMQSS
+780 STDAMQSS
-788 LDRAIR
+788 LDRAIHDA
-794 GVNPAITFHFGVLQ
+794 GPAITFHFAVLQ
-808 TEVRDGLLRERLMAS
+808 TEVRDSLMRERLMAS
-823 LSGFFGFLAAL
+823 LSGFFGLLAAL

-843 ISYMVIRRRNEIG
+843 ISYMVIRRRSEIG

-863 DRSRVLR
+863 DRTRVLG
-870 LIMREAVMLL
+870 LIMREAAMLL
-880 GIGLGVGT
+880 AIGLAVGT

-901 LFGLKAR
+901 LFGLKAH
-908 DPETFVLSISLL
+908 DPATFILSVSLL
-920 AIVSLAASALPAYR
+920 AIVSLAASAVPAYR

>member
-1 MWRRCIRCC
+1 
-10 TGWKSAA
+10 
-17 GLKAAGWIKPS
+17 
-28 SAAAVTIGSRRKEK
+28 
-42 KVFARSAAPG
+42 
-52 RPSCPPS
+52 
-59 IASRRLKMPDFREEV
+59 MPDFTEEV
-74 RKRLAHLNLEPTREA
+74 RKRLARLNLEPTREA

-103 RDLLAEGAGADQAQ
+103 RDLLAQGNDAEQAQ
-117 ATVLAELDQDNRLTR
+117 ATVFAELDQDNRLTR
-132 EPRALE
+132 GLKEIE
-138 PQAHL
+138 PQARVAA
-143 HSEPPGAPGFGS
+143 EPPGAPGFGS
-155 FTASL
+155 FAASL
-160 WKDVRYSIRAL
+160 WKDVRYSVRAL

-183 SLALGIGANTA
+183 SLALGIGANAA

-216 QIRIANMLGRTGHM
+216 QIRITNMHGRSGHM
-230 EDHDELSNPL
+230 EDHDELSHPL

-252 GVFAWGTAN
+252 GAFAWGTDN

-285 LGVQPILGRLITVND
+285 LGVQPVLGRLITVND
-300 DQHGCGRPAAVISYP
+300 DQHGCGLPAAVISYP
-315 FGQREYGGAGSA
+315 FWQREYGGAQSA

-341 VGVTPACF
+341 VGVTPASF

-368 LIAEPLVKSD
+368 MIDEPLVESD
-378 HTLLARRDGWW
+378 HTLFARRDGWW
-389 LSAIGRLKPG
+389 LDAIGRLKPG

-410 SISPGIFEATLPPT
+410 SISSGIFEATLPPT
-424 YNPEQV
+424 YNPEEV
-430 KKYRAAR
+430 KTYRAAR

-443 GSGLSAM
+443 GSGLSDL
-450 REAYENPLWLL
+450 RQAYENPLWLL

-509 IESLL
+509 MESLL
-514 LAITGAIAG
+514 LAIAGAIAG

-537 LGTRSNQAF
+537 LGSRSNQAF
-546 LDLTFDWR
+546 LDLSFDWR
-554 MLAFTTGLAV
+554 VLAFTTGLAV
-564 LTCLLFGLAPVV
+564 LTCLLFGLAPALRASGTSPASTMKAGGRGASADRQHFGVRRILVVTQVALSLTLVV
-576 GAVLFVR
+576 GAILFVR

-590 LDPGFQV
+590 LDPGFQM
-597 GGVLATYCDIG
+597 GGVLAVYYDIS

-630 IPGVESAAEASIVPL
+630 VPGVESAAEASMAPA
-645 TDNWWNDTVLTNVSS
+645 TGNWWNDTVLSS
-660 QPVRGTA
+660 ASGQQVRGTS
-667 FFNNVSPGYF
+667 FFNNVSPGFF

-705 ETFVQKFLAGTDPVG
+705 ETFVRKFLAGTDPVG

-735 YQVIGVVR
+735 YQIIGVVR
-743 DTKYGDLRQRIL
+743 DTKYRTLRQPIL
-755 PIAYLAAAQS
+755 PIAYLAAAQAQ
-765 EDPDMQPALLVRSNI
+765 DPDPQPVLLVRSNI

-788 LDRAIR
+788 LDRGIR
-794 GVNPAITFHFGVLQ
+794 GVDPGVTFHFTILQ
-808 TEVRDGLLRERLMAS
+808 TEVRDTLLRERLMAS

-843 ISYMVIRRRNEIG
+843 ISYMVIRRRSEIG

-863 DRSRVLR
+863 DRKRVLG

-880 GIGLGVGT
+880 GIGLGVGA

-895 KAATSL
+895 KVATGL

-908 DPETFVLSISLL
+908 DPETFGLSIALL

>member
-1 MWRRCIRCC
+1 
-10 TGWKSAA
+10 
-17 GLKAAGWIKPS
+17 
-28 SAAAVTIGSRRKEK
+28 
-42 KVFARSAAPG
+42 
-52 RPSCPPS
+52 
-59 IASRRLKMPDFREEV
+59 MPDFREEV
-74 RKRLAHLNLEPTREA
+74 RKRLARLNLEPTREA

-103 RDLLAEGAGADQAQ
+103 RDLLAQGSNAEQAQ
-117 ATVLAELDQDNRLTR
+117 STILAELDQDNRLTR
-132 EPRALE
+132 ELRAIE

-143 HSEPPGAPGFGS
+143 QAEPPGAPGFGS
-155 FTASL
+155 FTANL
-160 WKDVRYSIRAL
+160 WKDVRYSVRAL
-171 RLNAGFSIIAIL
+171 RLNAGFAIIAIL

-208 VKNPGELA
+208 VQSPGELA
-216 QIRIANMLGRTGHM
+216 QIRIPNLLGRSGHM

-246 HQEAFS
+246 HQQAFT
-252 GVFAWGTAN
+252 GVFAWGTAT

-285 LGVQPILGRLITVND
+285 LGVQPVMGRLLTVND
-300 DQHGCGRPAAVISYP
+300 DQHGCGLPAAVISYA
-315 FGQREYGGAGSA
+315 FWQREYGASESA
-327 IGSTLKIHNQQVEV
+327 IGSTLKIRNHTVEV
-341 VGVTPACF
+341 VGVTPASF

-368 LIAEPLVKSD
+368 LIRSD
-378 HTLLARRDGWW
+378 NSLFARRDGWW
-389 LSAIGRLKPG
+389 LDAIGRLKPG
-399 WSLQKATSQLE
+399 WSLEKANSQLE
-410 SISPGIFEATLPPT
+410 SISPGVFEATLPPT

-430 KKYRAAR
+430 KQYRAAK
-437 LGASPG
+437 LGTFPG
-443 GSGLSAM
+443 GSGLSAL
-450 REAYENPLWLL
+450 RQAYENPLWLL
-461 LTLAGTV
+461 LALAGSV

-480 LARASARERE
+480 LARANARERE

-509 IESLL
+509 MESLL
-514 LAITGAIAG
+514 LAVTGAIAG
-523 ALLAQI
+523 ALLAQV
-529 LTRVLVSF
+529 LTRALVSF

-554 MLAFTTGLAV
+554 VLSFTTGLAV
-564 LTCLLFGLAPVV
+564 LTCLLFGLAPALRASGTSPANTMKSGGRGASADRQHFGLRRILVVAQVALSLTLVV

-597 GGVLATYCDIG
+597 SGVLATYLDIS
-608 PLRLPLERRTPFKK
+608 PLQLPLEQRAPFKK

-630 IPGVESAAEASIVPL
+630 IPGVESAAEVSIVPL
-645 TDNWWNDTVLTNVSS
+645 TDNWWNDTVLTSAS
-660 QPVRGTA
+660 AQPVRGTA

-683 LLHGRDVSDSDSLSS
+683 LLHGRDVSESDSISS

-705 ETFVQKFLAGTDPVG
+705 ETFVRKFLAGTDPVG

-735 YQVIGVVR
+735 YQVVGVVR
-743 DTKYGDLRQRIL
+743 DTKYGGLRQRIL
-755 PIAYLAAAQS
+755 PIAYLAAAQA
-765 EDPDMQPALLVRSNI
+765 EDVDPQPALLVRSNI

-788 LDRAIR
+788 LDRAIHDAS
-794 GVNPAITFHFGVLQ
+794 PAITFHFAVLQ
-808 TEVRDGLLRERLMAS
+808 TEVRDSLMRERLMAS
-823 LSGFFGFLAAL
+823 LSGFFGFLAGL

-843 ISYMVIRRRNEIG
+843 ISYMVIRRRSEIG

-863 DRSRVLR
+863 DRTRVLS
-870 LIMREAVMLL
+870 LIMREAAILL
-880 GIGLGVGT
+880 AIGLAVGT

-901 LFGLKAR
+901 LFGLKAH
-908 DPETFVLSISLL
+908 DPETFMLSVSLLSI
-920 AIVSLAASALPAYR
+920 ASLAASALPAYR

>member
-1 MWRRCIRCC
+1 
-10 TGWKSAA
+10 
-17 GLKAAGWIKPS
+17 
-28 SAAAVTIGSRRKEK
+28 
-42 KVFARSAAPG
+42 
-52 RPSCPPS
+52 
-59 IASRRLKMPDFREEV
+59 MPDFREEL
-74 RKRLAHLNLEPTREA
+74 RQRLARLNLDPTREA

-103 RDLLAEGAGADQAQ
+103 RDLLAQGNGAEQAQ
-117 ATVLAELDQDNRLTR
+117 ATVLAELDQGDRLTR
-132 EPRALE
+132 GLREIER
-138 PQAHL
+138 QARFDAG
-143 HSEPPGAPGFGS
+143 PPGAPVFGS
-155 FTASL
+155 VTANL
-160 WKDVRYSIRAL
+160 WKDVRYSVRAL

-194 IFQLLDAVRLRALP
+194 IFQLLDAVRLRTLP

-216 QIRIANMLGRTGHM
+216 QIRIPNLLGRTGHM

-246 HQEAFS
+246 NQQAFS
-252 GVFAWGTAN
+252 GAFAWGTST

-271 PAHGLWVSGDFFRV
+271 PAHGVWVSGDFFRV
-285 LGVQPILGRLITVND
+285 LGVQPILGRLITVDD
-300 DQHGCGRPAAVISYP
+300 DQHVCGTPAAVISYP
-315 FGQREYGGAGSA
+315 FWQREYGAASSA
-327 IGSTLKIHNQQVEV
+327 IGSTLKIHNRQVEV
-341 VGVTPACF
+341 IGVTPASF
-349 FGVDVGRSFDVA
+349 FGVDVGHSFDAA

-368 LIAEPLVKSD
+368 LIEGEASVF
-378 HTLLARRDGWW
+378 ARRDGWW
-389 LSAIGRLKPG
+389 LDAIGRLKPG
-399 WSLQKATSQLE
+399 WSLEKATNQLE

-424 YNPEQV
+424 YNPEQA
-430 KKYRAAR
+430 KKYRAAK

-443 GSGLSAM
+443 GSGLSDL
-450 REAYENPLWLL
+450 RQAYENPLWLL
-461 LTLAGTV
+461 LVLAGTV

-496 LGASRFRLMQQVL
+496 LGASRLRLMQQVL
-509 IESLL
+509 MESLL
-514 LAITGAIAG
+514 LAVTGAVAG

-537 LGTRSNQAF
+537 LGTQSNQAF

-554 MLAFTTGLAV
+554 VLAFTASLAV
-564 LTCLLFGLAPVV
+564 LTCLLFGLAPALRATGTSPVASMKAGGRGASADRQHFGVRRILVV
-576 GAVLFVR
+576 TQVALSLTLVVSALLFVR

-590 LDPGFQV
+590 LDPGFQMS
-597 GGVLATYCDIG
+597 GVLAAYLDIS
-608 PLRLPLERRTPFKK
+608 PLHLPLEQRTPFKK
-622 DLLERVRA
+622 DLLERVRV
-630 IPGVESAAEASIVPL
+630 IPGIESAAEASMAPA
-645 TDNWWNDTVLTNVSS
+645 TGNWWNDTVLSS
-660 QPVRGTA
+660 ASGQQVRGTA
-667 FFNNVSPGYF
+667 FFNNVSPGFF
-677 KTMRTE
+677 KAMRTE

-698 PAVAVVN
+698 PAIAMVN
-705 ETFVQKFLAGTDPVG
+705 ETFVRKFLPGTDPLG
-720 KQFRLDLGPTKPQPV
+720 KPFRVDLGPTKPQPV
-735 YQVIGVVR
+735 YQIVGVVR
-743 DTKYGDLRQRIL
+743 DTKYGSLRQRIV
-755 PIAYLAAAQS
+755 PVAYLAAAQAQ
-765 EDPDMQPALLVRSNI
+765 DPDPQPVLLVRSNI
-780 SMDAMQSS
+780 SMDATRSS
-788 LDRAIR
+788 LEQAIR
-794 GVNPAITFHFGVLQ
+794 NVSPAITFHFTVLQ
-808 TEVRDGLLRERLMAS
+808 TEVRDTLLRERLMAS

-843 ISYMVIRRRNEIG
+843 ISYMVIRRRSEIG

-863 DRSRVLR
+863 DRKRVLG
-870 LIMREAVMLL
+870 LIMREAIMLL

-901 LFGLKAR
+901 LFGLQPR

>member
-1 MWRRCIRCC
+1 
-10 TGWKSAA
+10 
-17 GLKAAGWIKPS
+17 
-28 SAAAVTIGSRRKEK
+28 
-42 KVFARSAAPG
+42 
-52 RPSCPPS
+52 
-59 IASRRLKMPDFREEV
+59 MPDFREEV
-74 RKRLAHLNLEPTREA
+74 RRRLARLNLEPTRES

-103 RDLLAEGAGADQAQ
+103 RDLLAQGSNAEQAQ
-117 ATVLAELDQDNRLTR
+117 STVLAELDQDNRLTR
-132 EPRALE
+132 ELRDIE
-138 PQAHL
+138 PQARL
-143 HSEPPGAPGFGS
+143 HAEPPGAPGIGS
-155 FTASL
+155 LTANL
-160 WKDVRYSIRAL
+160 WKDVRHSARAL

-216 QIRIANMLGRTGHM
+216 QIRIPNMLGRTGHM

-252 GVFAWGTAN
+252 GAFAWGTAN
-261 FNLATGGEAR
+261 FNLATGGEMR
-271 PAHGLWVSGDFFRV
+271 MAHGLWVSGDFFRV
-285 LGVQPILGRLITVND
+285 LGVQPVMGRLLTVND
-300 DQHGCGRPAAVISYP
+300 DQHGCGLPAAVISYA
-315 FGQREYGGAGSA
+315 FWQREYGASESA
-327 IGSTLKIHNQQVEV
+327 LGSTLKIHNRAVEV
-341 VGVTPACF
+341 VGVTPASF

-368 LIAEPLVKSD
+368 LINGEHNVF
-378 HTLLARRDGWW
+378 ARRDGWW
-389 LSAIGRLKPG
+389 LDAIGRLKPG

-410 SISPGIFEATLPPT
+410 SVSPGIFEATLPPT

-430 KKYRAAR
+430 KKYRAAK

-443 GSGLSAM
+443 GSGLSAL
-450 REAYENPLWLL
+450 RESYENPLWLL
-461 LTLAGTV
+461 LALAGTV

-509 IESLL
+509 MESLL
-514 LAITGAIAG
+514 LAVTGAVAG
-523 ALLAQI
+523 ALLAQV
-529 LTRVLVSF
+529 LTRALVSF

-554 MLAFTTGLAV
+554 VLAFTTGLAV
-564 LTCLLFGLAPVV
+564 LTCLLFGLAPALRATSTSPVASMKAGGRGASADRQHFGVRRILVVTQVALSLTLVV

-597 GGVLATYCDIG
+597 SGVLAAYCDIS
-608 PLRLPLERRTPFKK
+608 PLQLPLERRTPFKK

-630 IPGVESAAEASIVPL
+630 IPGVESAAEVSIVPL
-645 TDNWWNDTVLTNVSS
+645 TDNWWNDTVLTSAS
-660 QPVRGTA
+660 AQPVRGTA

-683 LLHGRDVSDSDSLSS
+683 MLHGRDVSDSDSLSS

-705 ETFVQKFLAGTDPVG
+705 ETFVRKFLPGTDPVG

-735 YQVIGVVR
+735 YQVVGVVR

-755 PIAYLAAAQS
+755 PIAYLAAAQA
-765 EDPDMQPALLVRSNI
+765 EDPDPQPGLLVRSNI
-780 SMDAMQSS
+780 SMDAMRSS

-794 GVNPAITFHFGVLQ
+794 DLNPAITFHLAILQ
-808 TEVRDGLLRERLMAS
+808 TEVRDSLMRERLMAS
-823 LSGFFGFLAAL
+823 LSGFFGFLAGL

-843 ISYMVIRRRNEIG
+843 ISYMVIRRRSEIG

-863 DRSRVLR
+863 DRTRVLG

-880 GIGLGVGT
+880 AIGLAVGT

-901 LFGLKAR
+901 LFGLKAH
-908 DPETFVLSISLL
+908 DPETFVLSVSLL
-920 AIVSLAASALPAYR
+920 AIVSLAASALPACR

>member
-1 MWRRCIRCC
+1 
-10 TGWKSAA
+10 
-17 GLKAAGWIKPS
+17 
-28 SAAAVTIGSRRKEK
+28 
-42 KVFARSAAPG
+42 
-52 RPSCPPS
+52 
-59 IASRRLKMPDFREEV
+59 LKMPDFREEV
-74 RKRLAHLNLEPTREA
+74 RKRLARLNLEPTREA

-103 RDLLAEGAGADQAQ
+103 RDLLAQGNGAEQAQ
-117 ATVLAELDQDNRLTR
+117 ATVLAEVDQGDRLTR
-132 EPRALE
+132 GLREIER
-138 PQAHL
+138 QARFDA
-143 HSEPPGAPGFGS
+143 EPPGAPAFGS
-155 FTASL
+155 FTANL
-160 WKDVRYSIRAL
+160 WKDVRYSVRAL

-194 IFQLLDAVRLRALP
+194 IFQLLDAVRLRTLP

-216 QIRIANMLGRTGHM
+216 QIRIPNLLGRTGHM

-246 HQEAFS
+246 HQQAFS
-252 GVFAWGTAN
+252 GVFAWGTAT
-261 FNLATGGEAR
+261 FNLASGGEAR

-285 LGVQPILGRLITVND
+285 LGVQPILGRLITVSD
-300 DQHGCGRPAAVISYP
+300 DQHGCGTPAAVISYP
-315 FGQREYGGAGSA
+315 FWQREYGAVSSA
-327 IGSTLKIHNQQVEV
+327 IGSTLKIDNRQVEV
-341 VGVTPACF
+341 IGVTPASF
-349 FGVDVGRSFDVA
+349 FGVDVGHSFDVV

-368 LIAEPLVKSD
+368 LIKGEASVFS
-378 HTLLARRDGWW
+378 RRDGWW

-399 WSLQKATSQLE
+399 WSLEKATNQLE

-424 YNPEQV
+424 YNPDQA
-430 KKYRAAR
+430 KKYRAAK

-443 GSGLSAM
+443 GSGLSDL
-450 REAYENPLWLL
+450 RQAYENPLWLL
-461 LTLAGTV
+461 LVLAGTV

-496 LGASRFRLMQQVL
+496 LGASRLRLMQQVL
-509 IESLL
+509 MESLL
-514 LAITGAIAG
+514 LAVTGAIAG

-537 LGTRSNQAF
+537 LGTQSNQAF

-554 MLAFTTGLAV
+554 VLAFTASLAV
-564 LTCLLFGLAPVV
+564 FTCLLFGLAPALRATGTSPVASMKAGGRGASSDRQHFGLRRILVITQVALSLTLVV
-576 GAVLFVR
+576 GALLFVR
-583 TFQNLLS
+583 TFQNLIS
-590 LDPGFQV
+590 LDPGFQMS
-597 GGVLATYCDIG
+597 GVLATYFDIS
-608 PLRLPLERRTPFKK
+608 PLQLPMEQRTSFKK
-622 DLLERVRA
+622 ELLERVRA
-630 IPGVESAAEASIVPL
+630 IPGIESAAEVSIVPL
-645 TDNWWNDTVLTNVSS
+645 TDQWWNDTVLSS
-660 QPVRGTA
+660 EPVRGTA

-683 LLHGRDVSDSDSLSS
+683 LLHGRDVSDSDTRSS
-698 PAVAVVN
+698 PAVALVN
-705 ETFVQKFLAGTDPVG
+705 ETFARKFFPGTDPIG
-720 KQFRLDLGPTKPQPV
+720 KPFRLDLGPTKPQPV
-735 YQVIGVVR
+735 YQIVGVVR
-743 DTKYGDLRQRIL
+743 DTKYGGLRQRVL

-765 EDPDMQPALLVRSNI
+765 DESDPQPALLVRSNI
-780 SMDAMQSS
+780 SMDTTRSS
-788 LDRAIR
+788 LEQAIR
-794 GVNPAITFHFGVLQ
+794 GVNPAITFHFAVLQ
-808 TEVRDGLLRERLMAS
+808 TEARDTVLRERLMAS

-834 LATIGLYGV
+834 LATIGIYGV
-843 ISYMVIRRRNEIG
+843 ISYMVIRRRSEIG

-863 DRSRVLR
+863 DRKRVLG
-870 LIMREAVMLL
+870 LIMREAITLL

-888 VLALAGA
+888 VLALMGV